1 MNPTLLPIAT
11 TQNPL
16 PSSRQQHVRW
26 AYLAPLFLSA
36 CAVQPPQYPNPE
48 ADWPKR
54 FHHGVA
60 EVAPANVSSPWLT
73 AAPSLAQLFTAVRAA
88 NPERE
93 AALARWAKAAALA
106 EAAQAQAGAV
116 TITANAGVTRSGT
129 GAARTGQAS
138 VDATTQAGIDGQW
151 TPDLFGRRA
160 AAARAAALQA
170 EAAHWAAAHL
180 ERQLLWQAAQAYLD
194 AIAAR
199 AQQAVS
205 ERQMAIVA
213 QSRALLD
220 ARIAAGLA
228 SERERAQLET
238 LAAQLAAQR
247 AQAQAQYAV
256 AVERLVTLT
265 GGGEGPWRDPPPLS
279 ADDLLP
285 PPPDPGTPID
295 LLRRRPD
302 VREVERQLAA
312 AVASALE
319 ARAAQYPTF
328 PLTGTLAFAAAN
340 PAAMWQMSA
349 ASWALAWN
357 LSATLFDGGQL
368 AAEARA
374 ADAAVREAAANYR
387 AALVAALGEVEQTL
401 AQLHANDARRHALAA
416 AAQAAERA
424 WQLLDAQYRAGLVDY
439 ALVLDAQRTW
449 LSAEAAYQTALAT
462 SRNDRLLLE
471 YHLGVPW

>member
-1 MNPTLLPIAT
+1 M
-11 TQNPL
+11 
-16 PSSRQQHVRW
+16 
-26 AYLAPLFLSA
+26 
-36 CAVQPPQYPNPE
+36 QPPQYPNPE
-48 ADWPKR
+48 ADWPER
-54 FHHGVA
+54 YHHGVA
-60 EVAPANVSSPWLT
+60 EVATTNMSSPWLT
-73 AAPSLAQLFTAVRAA
+73 AAPTLAQLFAAVRAA
-88 NPERE
+88 NPERD

-106 EAAQAQAGAV
+106 EAAQAQAGGV
-116 TITANAGVTRSGT
+116 TVTANAGVARSGT

-138 VDATTQAGIDGQW
+138 AGTTTQAGVDWRW
-151 TPDLFGRRA
+151 TPDLFGGRA
-160 AAARAAALQA
+160 AAARAAAFEA
-170 EAAHWAAAHL
+170 EAAHWAAAQL
-180 ERQLLWQAAQAYLD
+180 ERQLLLQAAQAYLD

-247 AQAQAQYAV
+247 AQAQAQYAI
-256 AVERLVTLT
+256 AVERLVILT
-265 GGGEGPWRDPPPLS
+265 GGIARAWRNPPPLPS
-279 ADDLLP
+279 DELLP
-285 PPPDPGTPID
+285 APPDPGTPID

-302 VREVERQLAA
+302 VREAERRLAA
-312 AVASALE
+312 AVASAVD

-340 PAAMWQMSA
+340 PATIWQMSA

-357 LSATLFDGGQL
+357 LSATLFDGGRL

-401 AQLHANDARRHALAA
+401 AQLQANDERRRALAA

-424 WQLLDAQYRAGLVDY
+424 WQLMDAQYRAGMVDY

-449 LSAEAAYQTALAT
+449 LNAEAAYQTALAT

-471 YHLGVPW
+471 YRLGVPW